1 MKENI
6 IYPIK
11 SSAGKKVS
19 MKIVPDT
26 VPGINGRMSITGVFR
41 IFQIDKLKPLAREID
56 MDANM
61 VFKGNIRFLNENFF
75 EWRYEGQGLGQ
86 EEIVQLVKI
95 IQDDAESWLDKT
107 DHSPVLQEKDLN
119 DPESALYMSDEQ
131 LAAIMEH
138 PLYDIAPNF
147 LFGPH
152 DLVIGI
158 VQNDVAFDIHINGI
172 IAANLEVSAAG
183 ETQVISGSIP
193 DTALLTE
200 IVRRIIAVRGL

>member
-11 SSAGKKVS
+11 SSTGKKAS

-41 IFQIDKLKPLAREID
+41 IFQINRLKPPAREVD
-56 MDANM
+56 MDTNM

-75 EWRYEGQGLGQ
+75 EWQYEGQGLGQ
-86 EEIVQLVKI
+86 EEIDQLVKI

-107 DHSPVLQEKDLN
+107 DDQPVLQEDDLN
-119 DPESALYMSDEQ
+119 DPASALYMSEEQ

-138 PLYDIAPNF
+138 PLYDIAPYF

-152 DLVIGI
+152 DLVISI
-158 VQNDVAFDIHINGI
+158 VQNDVAFDIHVNGV
-172 IAANLEVSAAG
+172 IAANLEVSSTG
-183 ETQVISGSIP
+183 ETQVIKGHIP
-193 DTALLTE
+193 DRALLTE
-200 IVRRIIAVRGL
+200 IVRRICAIREL

>member
-26 VPGINGRMSITGVFR
+26 VPGINGRMRITGVFR
-41 IFQIDKLKPLAREID
+41 IFQIDRLKPPAREVD
-56 MDANM
+56 MNTNM

-75 EWRYEGQGLGQ
+75 EWQYEGQGLGQ

-95 IQDDAESWLDKT
+95 IQDDAESWLDEI
-107 DHSPVLQEKDLN
+107 DHQPVLQEENLN
-119 DPESALYMSDEQ
+119 NPESALYMSDEQ

-138 PLYDIAPNF
+138 PLYDIAPYF

-158 VQNDVAFDIHINGI
+158 VQNNAAFDIQINGSV
-172 IAANLEVSAAG
+172 AARLEVSAAG
-183 ETQVISGSIP
+183 EGQVVSGHIP
-193 DTALLTE
+193 DAPLLTE
-200 IVRRIIAVRGL
+200 IVRRICAIREL